1 LQCGGLLRKLD
12 INDIVLAMV
21 DLLIRNIRPD
31 THLALKRLAADRDT
45 TLAEIARATLE
56 AATGTTRRRF
66 TPELLAELAEFRAAV
81 RLTDGP
87 DAVETIREMRD
98 SR

>member
-1 LQCGGLLRKLD
+1 LLRDFD
-12 INDIVLAMV
+12 IGDILVHMV

-45 TLAEIARATLE
+45 TLSDVARQTLE